1 MRPYFSTTQLAVA
14 SASTI
19 GDRHQGFRGQV
30 IRERLEVDVL
40 VFRFNS
46 LDCGCFKQAAD
57 SDHHPL
63 RKHQNPLSDFAIVG
77 KVAAGWQGR
86 RDPRSPAK
94 AGLKGVHCQD
104 CRRHAAHH
112 LPLYQDKAV
121 TPTSLKD
128 IFTPIW
134 SGPPVYELIENDT

>member
-1 MRPYFSTTQLAVA
+1 MRPYFSTTLVGRA

-19 GDRHQGFRGQV
+19 ADRHQGFRGQV

-63 RKHQNPLSDFAIVG
+63 RKHQNPLSDFAIV
-77 KVAAGWQGR
+77 
-86 RDPRSPAK
+86 
-94 AGLKGVHCQD
+94 
-104 CRRHAAHH
+104 
-112 LPLYQDKAV
+112 
-121 TPTSLKD
+121 
-128 IFTPIW
+128 
-134 SGPPVYELIENDT
+134 